1 MKNTKE
7 KILFISFQTFLNNGF
22 ENTTISDLVKNTG
35 VSKGAFYHYFPNK
48 ETLYNAVIDTF
59 FLSYFKNIDWSNF
72 ENLSFNELETEIKS
86 FYIKFVNEINNLSQS
101 GLANYFIMFFEA
113 SKHHPE
119 FIKVTQDFYS
129 KLEIEIDKA
138 IKKENIN
145 QDALSIITKYEG
157 VLFWLSIFP
166 KEKIEKIIE
175 RI

>member
-86 FYIKFVNEINNLSQS
+86 F
-101 GLANYFIMFFEA
+101 
-113 SKHHPE
+113 
-119 FIKVTQDFYS
+119 
-129 KLEIEIDKA
+129 
-138 IKKENIN
+138 
-145 QDALSIITKYEG
+145 
-157 VLFWLSIFP
+157 
-166 KEKIEKIIE
+166 
-175 RI
+175 